1 MEETTIAAI
10 STAMSA
16 SGIGIVRISGPE
28 AFEIASGVYRSKGGK
43 KSLKNVPSHTIHYGY
58 IYDNEEMVDEVLVM
72 AMRGPRTYTGEDTIE
87 IDCHGGVLAMK
98 KVLETVLKNG
108 AIIAEPGEFTK
119 RAFLNGRIDLS
130 QAEAVMDVIQ
140 SKNEY
145 SLKNSVGQLKGSVR
159 KNVQQIREKL
169 LYHIA
174 YIESALDDPEHYDL
188 TGYSEELEQIVAEEK
203 EKIQN
208 LLKTAGD
215 GKIIQ
220 EGIRTV
226 ILGKPNAG
234 KSSLLNLL
242 LGEDRAIVTD
252 IAGTTR
258 DVLEEYINLHGITLK
273 IADTAGIRQT
283 EDIVEKIGVSK
294 AKEMAADADLILYV
308 VDSSVPLD
316 ENDEEIIKILQK
328 EEFMKKYTEMNHEE
342 LLALKKELDKE
353 FEEIKAQ
360 GLALDMSRGKPS
372 NAQLELSM
380 EMMDVLKGNSDLKCE
395 TGVDCR
401 NYGVIDGI
409 PEAKRL
415 LGEMSEVDPEHIII
429 YGNSSLNVMFD
440 SIARSMTQ
448 GVMGNTPW
456 CKLDKVKFLC
466 PVPGYDR
473 HFKITE
479 FFGIEMINVPMTP
492 QGPDMDMVEKL
503 VSEDAAIKGIW
514 CVPKYSNPQGYTYS
528 KETVERFARLK
539 PAAPDFRIYW
549 DNAYSI
555 HHLYDDN
562 QDFLV
567 EILGECA
574 KAGNPDLVYK
584 FTSTSKVS
592 FPGSGIAAVAAS
604 KANLDDFRKYM
615 QVQTIGHDKLNQI
628 RS

>member
-159 KNVQQIREKL
+159 KTVQQIREKL

-283 EDIVEKIGVSK
+283 EDIVEN
-294 AKEMAADADLILYV
+294 
-308 VDSSVPLD
+308 SSVPLD
-316 ENDEEIIKILQK
+316 ENDEEIIKILQEKKTIVLYSKTDLESAIDIEDLKSRINQPVIPISAK
-328 EEFMKKYTEMNHEE
+328 EETGITDLEEKIREMFFSGEIDFNDEVYITNERHRQE
-342 LLALKKELDKE
+342 LL
-353 FEEIKAQ
+353 KAQ
-360 GLALDMSRGKPS
+360 ES
-372 NAQLELSM
+372 LSLV
-380 EMMDVLKGNSDLKCE
+380 ENSIE
-395 TGVDCR
+395 SGM
-401 NYGVIDGI
+401 
-409 PEAKRL
+409 PE
-415 LGEMSEVDPEHIII
+415 
-429 YGNSSLNVMFD
+429 
-440 SIARSMTQ
+440 
-448 GVMGNTPW
+448 
-456 CKLDKVKFLC
+456 
-466 PVPGYDR
+466 
-473 HFKITE
+473 
-479 FFGIEMINVPMTP
+479 
-492 QGPDMDMVEKL
+492 
-503 VSEDAAIKGIW
+503 
-514 CVPKYSNPQGYTYS
+514 
-528 KETVERFARLK
+528 
-539 PAAPDFRIYW
+539 DF
-549 DNAYSI
+549 YSI
-555 HHLYDDN
+555 DLTDAYES
-562 QDFLV
+562 LGR
-567 EILGECA
+567 ILGESL
-574 KAGNPDLVYK
+574 GEDLVNEIFSK
-584 FTSTSKVS
+584 FCMGK
-592 FPGSGIAAVAAS
+592 
-604 KANLDDFRKYM
+604 
-615 QVQTIGHDKLNQI
+615 
-628 RS
+628 